1 MNILKYNLKKSCFT
15 YITQQMMQ
23 MMKEINELRLDCA
36 LKQKRGLHIILASI
50 IIWLA
55 ISIIHFSSMPILTK
69 NLFTFACAAVLLP
82 LSYFVSK
89 LIKVDF
95 QNKGN
100 PLTELGILFSVNQ
113 ALYLLIAMWIYPTI
127 PEKMLMILAI
137 IFGAH
142 LLPYS
147 WFYKS
152 RVYLVL
158 SILIPFLALIIGL
171 NFEPA
176 ILALTMMEIEII
188 FSLALVWENKEYKF

>member
-1 MNILKYNLKKSCFT
+1 
-15 YITQQMMQ
+15 
-23 MMKEINELRLDCA
+23 MMKIIDELRLDCA
-36 LKQKRGLHIILASI
+36 IKQKRGLHIILASI

-55 ISIIHFSSMPILTK
+55 IAVIHLLPISILTK
-69 NLFTFACAAVLLP
+69 NLFTFVCAAILLP
-82 LSYFVSK
+82 LSYFASK
-89 LIKVDF
+89 LINVDF
-95 QNKGN
+95 QNKSN

-147 WFYKS
+147 WLYRS
-152 RVYLVL
+152 QVYFTL
-158 SILIPFLALIIGL
+158 SILIPFIALIIGL

-176 ILALTMMEIEII
+176 ILALTMMGIEII
-188 FSLALVWENKEYKF
+188 FSIALVRENRKILKK

>member
-1 MNILKYNLKKSCFT
+1 
-15 YITQQMMQ
+15 MQ
-23 MMKEINELRLDCA
+23 EINELRLDCA
-36 LKQKRGLHIILASI
+36 IKQKRGLHIILASI
-50 IIWLA
+50 IIWLVIA
-55 ISIIHFSSMPILTK
+55 IIHFSSIPILTK
-69 NLFTFACAAVLLP
+69 NLFTFVCAAVLLP

-89 LIKVDF
+89 LINVDF

-127 PEKMLMILAI
+127 PEMLMILAI
-137 IFGAH
+137 IFVAH

-147 WFYKS
+147 WLYKS

-171 NFEPA
+171 NFEQA
-176 ILALTMMEIEII
+176 ILALTMMEIEIV
-188 FSLALVWENKEYKF
+188 FSLALVWENREYKF

>member
-15 YITQQMMQ
+15 YNTQQRMQ
-23 MMKEINELRLDCA
+23 MMKEIDELRLDCA

-55 ISIIHFSSMPILTK
+55 IAIIHFSSIPILKK
-69 NLFTFACAAVLLP
+69 NLFTFVCAAVLLP
-82 LSYFVSK
+82 LSYFISK
-89 LIKVDF
+89 LINVDF

-113 ALYLLIAMWIYPTI
+113 VLYLLIAMWIYPTI

-147 WFYKS
+147 WLYKS
-152 RVYLVL
+152 KVYLVL
-158 SILIPFLALIIGL
+158 SILIPFLALIVGL

-176 ILALTMMEIEII
+176 ILALTMMGIEII
-188 FSLALVWENKEYKF
+188 FSIALVWENRKI

>member
-1 MNILKYNLKKSCFT
+1 
-15 YITQQMMQ
+15 
-23 MMKEINELRLDCA
+23 
-36 LKQKRGLHIILASI
+36 
-50 IIWLA
+50 
-55 ISIIHFSSMPILTK
+55 MPILTK
-69 NLFTFACAAVLLP
+69 NLFTFVCATILLP
-82 LSYFVSK
+82 LSYLVSK
-89 LIKVDF
+89 LINVDF

-147 WFYKS
+147 WLYRS

-176 ILALTMMEIEII
+176 ILALTMVGIEII
-188 FSLALVWENKEYKF
+188 FSLALVWENRKI

>member
-1 MNILKYNLKKSCFT
+1 
-15 YITQQMMQ
+15 
-23 MMKEINELRLDCA
+23 MMKEIDELRLDCA

-50 IIWLA
+50 IIWLTIA
-55 ISIIHFSSMPILTK
+55 IIHISSIPILTK
-69 NLFTFACAAVLLP
+69 NLLTFVYASVLLP
-82 LSYFVSK
+82 LSYLVSK
-89 LIKVDF
+89 LINVDF

-147 WFYKS
+147 WLYKS

-171 NFEPA
+171 NFEPV
-176 ILALTMMEIEII
+176 ILALTMMGIEII
-188 FSLALVWENKEYKF
+188 FSLALVWENRKI

>member
-1 MNILKYNLKKSCFT
+1 
-15 YITQQMMQ
+15 

-69 NLFTFACAAVLLP
+69 NLFTFVCAAVLLP

-100 PLTELGILFSVNQ
+100 PLTVLGILFSDNQ

-147 WFYKS
+147 WLYKS
-152 RVYLVL
+152 RVYFTL
-158 SILIPFLALIIGL
+158 SILIPFLSLIIGL

-176 ILALTMMEIEII
+176 ILALTMMGIEII
-188 FSLALVWENKEYKF
+188 FSFALVWETKKLLKIKLIKIYLIDISKMVQLSSN

>member
-1 MNILKYNLKKSCFT
+1 
-15 YITQQMMQ
+15 
-23 MMKEINELRLDCA
+23 MMKEIDELRLDCA
-36 LKQKRGLHIILASI
+36 LKQKRGLHIILDSI
-50 IIWLA
+50 IFWLA
-55 ISIIHFSSMPILTK
+55 IAIIHFSSMQILTK
-69 NLFTFACAAVLLP
+69 NLFTFICAAVLLP

-89 LIKVDF
+89 LINVDF
-95 QNKGN
+95 QNKSN

-142 LLPYS
+142 LLPCS
-147 WFYKS
+147 WLYKS

-158 SILIPFLALIIGL
+158 SILIPFLALIVGL

-176 ILALTMMEIEII
+176 ILALTMMGIEII
-188 FSLALVWENKEYKF
+188 FSIALVWEDRKI

>member
-1 MNILKYNLKKSCFT
+1 
-15 YITQQMMQ
+15 
-23 MMKEINELRLDCA
+23 MMKEIDELRLDCA

-55 ISIIHFSSMPILTK
+55 IAIIHISSIPILTK
-69 NLFTFACAAVLLP
+69 NLFTFICAAVLLP

-89 LIKVDF
+89 LINVDF

-127 PEKMLMILAI
+127 PEKMLMILTI

-147 WFYKS
+147 WLYKS
-152 RVYLVL
+152 RVYFTLA
-158 SILIPFLALIIGL
+158 ILIPFLALIVGL

-176 ILALTMMEIEII
+176 ILALTMIGIEIV
-188 FSLALVWENKEYKF
+188 FSLALVWENKEITKN

>member
-1 MNILKYNLKKSCFT
+1 
-15 YITQQMMQ
+15 
-23 MMKEINELRLDCA
+23 MMKEIDELRLDCA
-36 LKQKRGLHIILASI
+36 LKQKRGLHIILDSI
-50 IIWLA
+50 IFWLA
-55 ISIIHFSSMPILTK
+55 IAIIHFSSMQILTK
-69 NLFTFACAAVLLP
+69 NLFTFICAAVLLP

-89 LIKVDF
+89 LINVDF

-127 PEKMLMILAI
+127 PEKVLMILAI

-147 WFYKS
+147 WLYKS
-152 RVYLVL
+152 RAYLVL

-176 ILALTMMEIEII
+176 ILALTMMGIEII
-188 FSLALVWENKEYKF
+188 FSFALVWENRE

>member
-1 MNILKYNLKKSCFT
+1 
-15 YITQQMMQ
+15 
-23 MMKEINELRLDCA
+23 
-36 LKQKRGLHIILASI
+36 
-50 IIWLA
+50 
-55 ISIIHFSSMPILTK
+55 MPILTK
-69 NLFTFACAAVLLP
+69 NLFTFVCATILLP
-82 LSYFVSK
+82 LSYLVSK
-89 LIKVDF
+89 LINVDF

-100 PLTELGILFSVNQ
+100 PLTELGIRFSVNQ

-147 WFYKS
+147 WLYRS

-176 ILALTMMEIEII
+176 ILALTMVGIEII
-188 FSLALVWENKEYKF
+188 FSLALVWENRKI

>member
-1 MNILKYNLKKSCFT
+1 
-15 YITQQMMQ
+15 
-23 MMKEINELRLDCA
+23 MMKEIDELRLDCA

-50 IIWLA
+50 IIWLVIA
-55 ISIIHFSSMPILTK
+55 IIHFSYMQILTK
-69 NLFTFACAAVLLP
+69 NLFTFICAAVLLP
-82 LSYFVSK
+82 LSYLVSK
-89 LIKVDF
+89 LINVDF
-95 QNKGN
+95 QNKSN

-147 WFYKS
+147 WLYKS

-158 SILIPFLALIIGL
+158 SILIPFLALIVGL

-176 ILALTMMEIEII
+176 ILALTMMGTEIV
-188 FSLALVWENKEYKF
+188 FSLALVWEIRKLEF

>member
-1 MNILKYNLKKSCFT
+1 
-15 YITQQMMQ
+15 
-23 MMKEINELRLDCA
+23 
-36 LKQKRGLHIILASI
+36 
-50 IIWLA
+50 
-55 ISIIHFSSMPILTK
+55 MPILTK
-69 NLFTFACAAVLLP
+69 NLFTFVCATILLP
-82 LSYFVSK
+82 LSYLVSK
-89 LIKVDF
+89 LINVDF

-113 ALYLLIAMWIYPTI
+113 ALYLLIAMWIYPTM
-127 PEKMLMILAI
+127 PEKVLMILAI

-147 WFYKS
+147 WLYKS

-176 ILALTMMEIEII
+176 ILALTMTGIEII
-188 FSLALVWENKEYKF
+188 FSLALVWENRKI

>member
-1 MNILKYNLKKSCFT
+1 
-15 YITQQMMQ
+15 MMQ
-23 MMKEINELRLDCA
+23 EINELRLDCA
-36 LKQKRGLHIILASI
+36 LNQKRGLHIILTSI

-55 ISIIHFSSMPILTK
+55 IAVIHFSPISILK
-69 NLFTFACAAVLLP
+69 KSLFTFVCAAVLLP

-89 LIKVDF
+89 LINVDF

-127 PEKMLMILAI
+127 PEKVLMILAI

-147 WFYKS
+147 WLYKS
-152 RVYLVL
+152 RAYLVL

-176 ILALTMMEIEII
+176 ILALTMMGIEII
-188 FSLALVWENKEYKF
+188 FSFALVWENRE

>member
-1 MNILKYNLKKSCFT
+1 
-15 YITQQMMQ
+15 

-50 IIWLA
+50 IIWLVIA
-55 ISIIHFSSMPILTK
+55 IIHFSSIPILTK
-69 NLFTFACAAVLLP
+69 NLFTFVCAAVLLP
-82 LSYFVSK
+82 LSYLVSK
-89 LIKVDF
+89 LINVDF
-95 QNKGN
+95 QNKSN
-100 PLTELGILFSVNQ
+100 PLTELGILFSFNQ

-147 WFYKS
+147 WLYKS
-152 RVYLVL
+152 SVYLVL

-171 NFEPA
+171 NSKPA
-176 ILALTMMEIEII
+176 ILALTMMGIEII
-188 FSLALVWENKEYKF
+188 FSIALVRENRKILKK